1 MDTSRRRWIK
11 GLAYTAFAASLHGRF
26 AQAQKLTAGESL
38 PAVGDS
44 PDDGGP
50 LANDLSAKLTPGAIA
65 KAMQK
70 VGTWELNRT
79 RNAFNNDWTFAALY
93 TGFMA
98 AGETLHDSKYEQA
111 MLDMGKQLRWQLGPD
126 ETHADHQAVGQTYLE
141 LYLKHHDEAMLLPT
155 RTRFDRTMHLPDN
168 PDKPLWWWCDA
179 LFMAPPVYAR
189 LYAATR
195 NIAYLD
201 YMDREWWITSNLLY
215 DSKESLYYRDSRYFD
230 KRESNG
236 RKIFWSRG
244 NGWVLAGLA
253 RVLQYMPAS
262 YPTRQKYITQF
273 RQMADKLRQVQGKDG
288 LWRPG
293 LLDPAAYPLP
303 EVSGSGFITYGMAWG
318 INQGLLDSTA
328 FRAVAAK
335 AWEGMVS
342 HIYQDGRLGCIQPV
356 AAAPGQFKPTSS
368 YVYGVGAFLLAGSE
382 LAREKRSR
390 NK

>member
-1 MDTSRRRWIK
+1 MDIPRRRLIK
-11 GLAYTAFAASLHGRF
+11 GLACSAFAANLRSSF
-26 AQAQKLTAGESL
+26 AWAQKLTAGESL

-44 PDDGGP
+44 PDDAGP
-50 LANDLSAKLTPGAIA
+50 LANDLSADLNLNAIVR
-65 KAMQK
+65 AMQK

-79 RNAFNNDWTFAALY
+79 HDAFNDDWTFAALY

-98 AGETLHDSKYEQA
+98 AGRALHDPKYEQA
-111 MLDMGKQLRWQLGPD
+111 MLKMGKKLHWQLGPD

-141 LYLKHHDEAMLLPT
+141 LYLKYHDEEMLQPT
-155 RTRFDRTMHLPDN
+155 RARFDRTMQIPDN

-195 NIAYLD
+195 NIGYLD

-215 DSKESLYYRDSRYFD
+215 DHAENLYFRDTRYFE

-253 RVLQYMPAS
+253 RVLESMPKS
-262 YPTRQKYITQF
+262 YSSRQKYVEQL
-273 RQMADKLRQVQGKDG
+273 RQMADKLRRLQGNDG

-293 LLDPAAYPLP
+293 LLDPGAYPLP
-303 EVSGSGFITYGMAWG
+303 EVSGSGFITYGMTWG
-318 INQGLLDSTA
+318 INQGILDRKV
-328 FRAVAAK
+328 FRPVVAK

-342 HIYQDGRLGCIQPV
+342 HIYADGRLGCIQPV
-356 AAAPGQFKPTSS
+356 AAAPGQFKLTSS

-382 LAREKRSR
+382 LSKI
-390 NK
+390 KH